1 MHRFYMIIAT
11 LVLSGCVYFPSRVV
25 RSGPNGVAI
34 EPVMIFPDIKEIQKL
49 ADSECAKYGR
59 IAQAQEGRSSRDRYP
74 GSILS
79 LGGMGVVPNGIE
91 SPRSTMRLT
100 PIYGFRCVE
109 PPKPPPDLPLEWPQ
123 LQ

>member
-1 MHRFYMIIAT
+1 MM
-11 LVLSGCVYFPSRVV
+11 
-25 RSGPNGVAI
+25 
-34 EPVMIFPDIKEIQKL
+34 FPDMKEIQKL

-59 IAQAQEGRSSRDRYP
+59 IAQMQEGRSTRDRSP

-79 LGGMGVVPNGIE
+79 LGGMGGVPPEIE
-91 SPRSTMRLT
+91 SRRSTMLLK